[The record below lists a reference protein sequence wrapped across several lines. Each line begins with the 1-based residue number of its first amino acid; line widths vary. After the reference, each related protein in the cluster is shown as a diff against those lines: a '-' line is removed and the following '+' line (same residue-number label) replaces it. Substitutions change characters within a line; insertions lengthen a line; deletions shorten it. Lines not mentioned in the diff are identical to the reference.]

1 MKSYFKGFLL
11 VAALEIGC
19 MAVVEAAA
27 KKTWTVLNNT
37 LQTVTLT
44 YNLGGGAQPPVT
56 VPVGTSTVSFNTASG
71 FFPSNIAC
79 QPTGVATLDIT
90 SYTITVTPSPSIAPS
105 SQNSIYFVKNISS
118 NAINLGF
125 ITQDGAVNATGLI
138 APNSGALPLWDGGN
152 YPLII
157 AGTPTLIS
165 GAGVISV
172 ANGVITI
179 KDLAVAKSLAET
191 LSAVPSVE
199 TQNASAD

>member
-1 MKSYFKGFLL
+1 MNSYFKGFLL
-11 VAALEIGC
+11 VAALEISC
-19 MAVVEAAA
+19 MVAVEATA

-44 YNLGGGAQPPVT
+44 YGLGGGAQPPVT
-56 VPVGTSTVSFNTASG
+56 VPVGTSAVSFNTASG
-71 FFPSNIAC
+71 FFPSNIMC
-79 QPTGVATLDIT
+79 QPTGVAALDIT

-118 NAINLGF
+118 NAVNLGF
-125 ITQDGAVNATGLI
+125 VTQDGAVNATGLI

-152 YPLII
+152 YPQII

-172 ANGVITI
+172 ANGIITI
-179 KDLAVAKSLAET
+179 KDVAVVSAVAVAP
-191 LSAVPSVE
+191 SAA
-199 TQNASAD
+199 TQKISSA